1 MVWLKSEYA
10 IATKEATMIANPIT
24 TIAQY
29 GKGWQVVGGMDS
41 NFEEGHT
48 EDGQRLPPKSPTTR
62 ITIPR
67 TSPMTETSLILELL
81 NSTDSPSGRMTP

>member
-1 MVWLKSEYA
+1 MRNEYA
-10 IATKEATMIANPIT
+10 IATKEATMIANPT
-24 TIAQY
+24 ATIAQY

-67 TSPMTETSLILELL
+67 TTPTKAILTLRL
-81 NSTDSPSGRMTP
+81 MRSVILSGIIVL